1 LYFGGTSERRT
12 SMVTRSCGNRRA
24 LINTGFLVGLCFA
37 DGLVG
42 TATAEVPCGIRALY
56 KRDGW
61 AIPGLAGAV
70 TVKHSVPTE
79 QGDSVLVEI
88 LKPNVSAASI
98 TIVLCASD
106 EPGRV
111 EIRDQA
117 VDVLEL
123 RRYSVLGRVFAY
135 RVNAEHVSVEGK
147 TRVALGAAEVLMYY
161 DTDGAGL
168 FKLREYGSSIPYRLR
183 VPDWVRAPSG
193 RR

>member
-1 LYFGGTSERRT
+1 LL
-12 SMVTRSCGNRRA
+12 A
-24 LINTGFLVGLCFA
+24 LCLAGGFL
-37 DGLVG
+37 G
-42 TATAEVPCGIRALY
+42 TATAQCPCGIRTLY

-61 AIPGLAGAV
+61 AIPGLPAAV
-70 TVKHSVPTE
+70 AAKHSGLTE
-79 QGDSVLVEI
+79 QSDPVLVEI

-98 TIVLCASD
+98 TIVSCASD

-111 EIRDQA
+111 EISDQA

-135 RVNAEHVSVEGK
+135 RVNAEHVSIEGK

-183 VPDWVRAPSG
+183 VPDWVKAPSG